1 MNIMRLGG
9 GATALILGI
18 SLGVFWIREWR
29 RKKTTEH
36 KETAA

>member
-9 GATALILGI
+9 SATALILGI
-18 SLGVFWIREWR
+18 SLGAFWIREWR
-29 RKKTTEH
+29 RKKRNDT